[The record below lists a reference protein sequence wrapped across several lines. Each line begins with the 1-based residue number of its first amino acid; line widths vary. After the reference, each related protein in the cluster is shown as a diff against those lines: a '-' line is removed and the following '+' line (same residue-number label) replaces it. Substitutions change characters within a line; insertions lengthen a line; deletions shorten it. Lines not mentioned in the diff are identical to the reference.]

1 MVFSHLF
8 YLLGVRTCQEA
19 TVQDLPEA
27 EAGDAVPAAAA
38 EAAAVWAEAVVVAW
52 AASPQDRGAIAF
64 APRAAR
70 VSRIRLE
77 SHAIR

>member
-27 EAGDAVPAAAA
+27 EAGDAVPAVAA
-38 EAAAVWAEAVVVAW
+38 EARAVAVVVAW

-70 VSRIRLE
+70 MSRIRLE

>member
-27 EAGDAVPAAAA
+27 EAGDAVLAVAA
-38 EAAAVWAEAVVVAW
+38 EARAVAVVVAW

-70 VSRIRLE
+70 MSRIRLE

>member
-1 MVFSHLF
+1 LVFSHLF

-19 TVQDLPEA
+19 TVQGLPEA
-27 EAGDAVPAAAA
+27 EAGAAVPAV
-38 EAAAVWAEAVVVAW
+38 AAVAAVVAW